1 MDFDEDEFN
10 EDDFWWKKIS
20 MIYSAYFEKAS
31 EVADTNPQLAAS
43 LLREAVSHALQ
54 VIPKHFIL
62 CARGWEYDLHD
73 HDNAIH
79 CLL

>member
-1 MDFDEDEFN
+1 
-10 EDDFWWKKIS
+10 
-20 MIYSAYFEKAS
+20 MIYIDYFEKAS

-73 HDNAIH
+73 HDKAIH

>member
-1 MDFDEDEFN
+1 
-10 EDDFWWKKIS
+10 

-31 EVADTNPQLAAS
+31 EVADTNPQLTES
-43 LLREAVSHALQ
+43 LIREAECHASQ
-54 VIPKHFIL
+54 VIPEHLIF

-73 HDNAIH
+73 HDNAIC